1 MTNSTK
7 NQNLFETAVRNR
19 YRFNYKGLISVED
32 LLELT
37 VTELDS
43 IFRGLNKELK
53 QVTEESLL
61 ATKTQEDTEVENKI
75 ALIKL
80 IVAEKLA
87 ESEARIKAQ
96 EKKAQQQE
104 IMALIKRK
112 QQESLESLTEEQL
125 QELLEQI
132 K

>member
-19 YRFNYKGLISVED
+19 YRFNYKGLVSVED

-61 ATKTQEDTEVENKI
+61 TTKTQEDTEIENKI